1 MEEKRNN
8 QVNINT
14 NPNPKVLLIAYY
26 WPPAGGPGVQRW
38 FHFVRY
44 LPLFG
49 ITPVVYVPKNPQYP
63 IVDETLTEDLPKEVV
78 IIKRSISEPYKW
90 ISWLFKKKTQQLSQ
104 GLIQENK
111 PSLIERFMRFVRGN
125 FFIPDARVSW
135 VAPSVAFLSQ
145 YINEHGIETIIS
157 TGPPHS
163 MHLIA
168 NELVKI
174 HTRLKWIADFRDPW
188 TTIGYHNDL
197 YMTHWAQKKHLKLE
211 RTVLQSAHTILTT
224 SYTTKALF
232 SKKTATPIEVITNG
246 FEPFENSSLPSP
258 EENKFSLV
266 HIGSLL
272 SKRNPKILWE
282 AIGELVTENQL
293 FAAQLSIDFVGL
305 VSDEVK
311 TTITAHGLASYCN
324 FHGYISHEEARKHQY
339 TAHLL
344 LLIEIDSEA
353 HKGIIPG
360 KIFEYLQSLRPILAI
375 GPEDWDVARLLPE
388 NNLNALG
395 TYHDKAMV
403 KSFIETR
410 FNAGTGISAEID
422 PTLSKYE
429 RKNLTEALSKI
440 IKNLKRS

>member
-14 NPNPKVLLIAYY
+14 NLKVLLIAYY

-38 FHFVRY
+38 FHFVRH

-135 VAPSVAFLSQ
+135 VTPSVAFLSQ

-168 NELVKI
+168 NELIKI

-246 FEPFENSSLPSP
+246 FEPFENSSLTSP

-305 VSDEVK
+305 VSNEVK
-311 TTITAHGLASYCN
+311 ATITAHGLASYCN

-375 GPEDWDVARLLPE
+375 GPKDWDVARLLPE

>member
-1 MEEKRNN
+1 MEENRNN
-8 QVNINT
+8 QVDINT
-14 NPNPKVLLIAYY
+14 NSKVLLIAYY

-38 FHFVRY
+38 FHFARH
-44 LPLFG
+44 LPSFG
-49 ITPVVYVPKNPQYP
+49 ITPVVYVPENPQYP
-63 IVDETLTEDLPKEVV
+63 IVDQSLTEDIPKGV
-78 IIKRSISEPYKW
+78 ILIKRPISEPYKW

-111 PSLIERFMRFVRGN
+111 PSLLERFMRFVRGN

-135 VAPSVAFLSQ
+135 VTPSVAFLSQ
-145 YINEHGIETIIS
+145 YINEHGIDTIIS

-168 NELVKI
+168 NELVKT
-174 HTRLKWIADFRDPW
+174 HAKLKWIADFRDPW

-197 YMTHWAQKKHLKLE
+197 YMTPWAHRKHLKLE
-211 RTVLQSAHTILTT
+211 STVLQSAHKILTT

-232 SKKTATPIEVITNG
+232 SKKTATPITVITNG
-246 FEPFENSSLPSP
+246 FEPFENSSLISP

-293 FAAQLSIDFVGL
+293 FAAQLSLDFVGL

-311 TTITAHGLASYCN
+311 ATIAAHGLASYCN
-324 FHGYISHEEARKHQY
+324 FHGYISHDEARKHQY
-339 TAHLL
+339 TGHLL

-360 KIFEYLQSLRPILAI
+360 KIFEYLQSL
-375 GPEDWDVARLLPE
+375 
-388 NNLNALG
+388 
-395 TYHDKAMV
+395 
-403 KSFIETR
+403 
-410 FNAGTGISAEID
+410 
-422 PTLSKYE
+422 
-429 RKNLTEALSKI
+429 
-440 IKNLKRS
+440 

>member
-1 MEEKRNN
+1 MEENRNN
-8 QVNINT
+8 QVDINT
-14 NPNPKVLLIAYY
+14 NSKVLLIAYY

-38 FHFVRY
+38 FHFARH
-44 LPLFG
+44 LPSFG
-49 ITPVVYVPKNPQYP
+49 ITPVVYVPENPQYP
-63 IVDETLTEDLPKEVV
+63 IVDQSLTEDIPKGV
-78 IIKRSISEPYKW
+78 ILIKRPISEPYKW

-111 PSLIERFMRFVRGN
+111 PSLLERFMRFVRGN

-135 VAPSVAFLSQ
+135 VTPSVAFLSQ
-145 YINEHGIETIIS
+145 YINEHGIDTIIS

-168 NELVKI
+168 NELVKT
-174 HTRLKWIADFRDPW
+174 HAKLKWIADFRDPW

-197 YMTHWAQKKHLKLE
+197 YMTPWAHRKHLKLE
-211 RTVLQSAHTILTT
+211 STVLQSAHTILTT

-232 SKKTATPIEVITNG
+232 SKKTATPITVITNG
-246 FEPFENSSLPSP
+246 FEPFENSSLISP

-293 FAAQLSIDFVGL
+293 FAAQLSLDFVGL

-311 TTITAHGLASYCN
+311 STIAAHGLASYCN
-324 FHGYISHEEARKHQY
+324 FHGYISHDEARKHQY
-339 TAHLL
+339 TGHLL

-375 GPEDWDVARLLPE
+375 GPQDWDVAKLLPE
-388 NNLNALG
+388 NDLYALR
-395 TYHDKAMV
+395 TYQDKAMI
-403 KSFIETR
+403 KSFIETI
-410 FNAGTGISAEID
+410 FNGETVISTEID
-422 PTLSKYE
+422 PTLRKYE